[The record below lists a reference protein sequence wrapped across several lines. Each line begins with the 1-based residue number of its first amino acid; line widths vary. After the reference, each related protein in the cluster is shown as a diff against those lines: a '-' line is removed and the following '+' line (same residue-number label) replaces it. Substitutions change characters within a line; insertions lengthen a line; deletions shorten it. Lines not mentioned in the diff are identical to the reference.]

1 MKEIFVSDLMAKLST
16 IIPSD
21 LLRDVQTIIE
31 LHIDDY
37 EITKRNTEVVLY
49 EDFTPS
55 WYQAYIVSQK
65 IEGMSDDSLR
75 QYMMYLKNFFEWL
88 QDIQK
93 PIEKITPNDLRV
105 YLYTLQKTRKI
116 SNRTLDGRR
125 TVLNTF
131 LEWGTNEGYLNKN
144 PCRAISVINYE
155 KKDPIPLTAIEME
168 QIRKACRTIR
178 EKAIVEFFYSTGCRV
193 TELIRM
199 DKKDVDFER
208 CEVYLF
214 GKGNKHRTSYLSARA
229 KLMLIDYLKS
239 RKGDSEA
246 LFTGERAPYE
256 RLKKP
261 AVEKI
266 IKQIGKRSEVN
277 RRVYPHL
284 IRHTTATD
292 CLERG
297 MDITEVQQLLGHADI
312 STTMIYAKRN
322 SESVKFKHQHCM
334 N

>member
-1 MKEIFVSDLMAKLST
+1 MKEIFVSNLMAKLSA
-16 IIPSD
+16 IIPAE
-21 LLRDVQTIIE
+21 LLMEVRTIIE
-31 LHIDDY
+31 LHLDDY
-37 EITKRNTEVVLY
+37 EISKRNTEVILY

-55 WYQAYIVSQK
+55 WYQSYIVSQK
-65 IEGMSDDSLR
+65 IEGMSDNSLR

-88 QDIQK
+88 QNVQK

-105 YLYTLQKTRKI
+105 YLYTLQKTRNI

-125 TVLNTF
+125 SVLHAF
-131 LEWGTNEGYLNKN
+131 LEWSANEGYLNKN
-144 PCRAISVINYE
+144 PCRAIGVIKYE
-155 KKDPIPLTAIEME
+155 RRERKPLTAIEME

-178 EKAIVEFFYSTGCRV
+178 EKAMVEFFYSTGCRV
-193 TELIRM
+193 TELTRL
-199 DKKDVDFER
+199 DKGDVDFEKN
-208 CEVYLF
+208 EVILF

-246 LFTGERAPYE
+246 LFISERAPYE

-266 IKQIGKRSEVN
+266 IREIGERSEVT
-277 RRVYPHL
+277 RRIFPHL

-292 CLERG
+292 CLNRG
-297 MDITEVQQLLGHADI
+297 MDITEVQEILGHEDVA
-312 STTMIYAKRN
+312 TTMIYAKRS
-322 SESVKFKHQHCM
+322 SESVKFNHQRCM

>member
-1 MKEIFVSDLMAKLST
+1 
-16 IIPSD
+16 
-21 LLRDVQTIIE
+21 
-31 LHIDDY
+31 
-37 EITKRNTEVVLY
+37 
-49 EDFTPS
+49 
-55 WYQAYIVSQK
+55 
-65 IEGMSDDSLR
+65 
-75 QYMMYLKNFFEWL
+75 
-88 QDIQK
+88 
-93 PIEKITPNDLRV
+93 
-105 YLYTLQKTRKI
+105 
-116 SNRTLDGRR
+116 
-125 TVLNTF
+125 
-131 LEWGTNEGYLNKN
+131 
-144 PCRAISVINYE
+144 
-155 KKDPIPLTAIEME
+155 
-168 QIRKACRTIR
+168 
-178 EKAIVEFFYSTGCRV
+178 
-193 TELIRM
+193 
-199 DKKDVDFER
+199 
-208 CEVYLF
+208 
-214 GKGNKHRTSYLSARA
+214 
-229 KLMLIDYLKS
+229 MLIDYLKS

-297 MDITEVQQLLGHADI
+297 IDITEVQQLLGHADI

>member
-1 MKEIFVSDLMAKLST
+1 MPPIFSSTEDKKVKEIFTSELMAKLSV

-21 LLRDVQTIIE
+21 LLKDMQTIIE

-93 PIEKITPNDLRV
+93 PREKITPNDLRV

-131 LEWGTNEGYLNKN
+131 LEWGTNEGYLSKN

-168 QIRKACRTIR
+168 
-178 EKAIVEFFYSTGCRV
+178 
-193 TELIRM
+193 
-199 DKKDVDFER
+199 
-208 CEVYLF
+208 
-214 GKGNKHRTSYLSARA
+214 SY
-229 KLMLIDYLKS
+229 
-239 RKGDSEA
+239 
-246 LFTGERAPYE
+246 
-256 RLKKP
+256 
-261 AVEKI
+261 
-266 IKQIGKRSEVN
+266 
-277 RRVYPHL
+277 
-284 IRHTTATD
+284 
-292 CLERG
+292 
-297 MDITEVQQLLGHADI
+297 
-312 STTMIYAKRN
+312 
-322 SESVKFKHQHCM
+322 
-334 N
+334 